1 MQLRNCLEDG
11 SWLFCQFA
19 RGGLETSIK
28 HRLEISRGSDG
39 SILVRFPDPPYF
51 HVSLGTRPGQSYLCE
66 KHAPV
71 SCLSLH
77 LSCSEPQVILT
88 LTLLELRFHP
98 RLGPSSSCCSA
109 SAIDIAN
116 VDSTSSPLQQGR
128 DGEVN
133 NRTSGCS
140 PENIAH
146 CLCHWR

>member
-28 HRLEISRGSDG
+28 HRLEICRGSDG
-39 SILVRFPDPPYF
+39 SILVRFSNWINPIS
-51 HVSLGTRPGQSYLCE
+51 VR
-66 KHAPV
+66 KNARV
-71 SCLSLH
+71 SCISLH

-88 LTLLELRFHP
+88 LALLELRFHP

-109 SAIDIAN
+109 STIDITN
-116 VDSTSSPLQQGR
+116 VDSTSSPLHQGR

-140 PENIAH
+140 PENISH